1 MTSLVASNP
10 ILWSD
15 LTTKWPTQQHC
26 LPLQLCFLRPPSSS
40 PHPSL
45 SPYPPF
51 SSGFSFIRFCFCCST
66 GFFMSFFYQSF
77 ICVLFFL
84 LVIFIALNDFCMI
97 YINCHFQILYR
108 KNCES
113 IRTEKCK
120 CFSSTFLFRQGTT
133 SGSDMQTSL
142 ELVIGRSC
150 RTWMLIYSISSFS
163 KHKVILRISFLNHS
177 QSSFPFVEQGAPV
190 AVTSSQDSP
199 IQKYLT
205 PL

>member
-1 MTSLVASNP
+1 
-10 ILWSD
+10 
-15 LTTKWPTQQHC
+15 
-26 LPLQLCFLRPPSSS
+26 
-40 PHPSL
+40 
-45 SPYPPF
+45 
-51 SSGFSFIRFCFCCST
+51 
-66 GFFMSFFYQSF
+66 MSFFYQSF

-199 IQKYLT
+199 I
-205 PL
+205 